1 MTGIV
6 AGVVLVLVGVIAT
19 LAYRRAQS
27 YQSLIPV
34 FIAITF
40 SAATFFIGAS
50 LGGDN
55 VRAGL
60 MPMIA
65 DDDLDFASQIGGGGI
80 PLLEIMLV
88 CGVALVFFL
97 GLQLI
102 LQVVETNED

>member
-6 AGVVLVLVGVIAT
+6 AGVVLLLVGVIAT
-19 LAYRRAQS
+19 VAYKRLRS

-40 SAATFFIGAS
+40 CAATFFIGAS

-65 DDDLDFASQIGGGGI
+65 DEDLDFASEFAGAGI

-88 CGVALVFFL
+88 CGVTLAFFL
-97 GLQLI
+97 ALQLI
-102 LQVVETNED
+102 LQMVETNED